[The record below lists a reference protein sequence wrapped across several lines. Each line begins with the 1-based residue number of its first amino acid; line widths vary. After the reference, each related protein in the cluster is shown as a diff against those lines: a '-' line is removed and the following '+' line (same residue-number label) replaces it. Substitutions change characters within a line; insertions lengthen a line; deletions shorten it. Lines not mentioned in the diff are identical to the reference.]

1 MSKAWTQIF
10 LYPIHIEMS
19 ICAINT
25 TLLTD
30 GEDDIAKQTETITDS
45 IKQCIAFQGE
55 RDHIYLKSLNMN
67 YKNQCFSFFFL
78 LLCIFPTYKEA
89 ANVNWIRSMF
99 PSSISPCSLNP
110 HVITSVELIA
120 MVSHGLNIIKERMVQ
135 TTSNLFIDS
144 N

>member
-30 GEDDIAKQTETITDS
+30 GEDDIAKQTETINDS

-55 RDHIYLKSLNMN
+55 GDHIYLKSLN
-67 YKNQCFSFFFL
+67 QCFSFFF
-78 LLCIFPTYKEA
+78 FYF
-89 ANVNWIRSMF
+89 VF
-99 PSSISPCSLNP
+99 SL
-110 HVITSVELIA
+110 HTRKQQI
-120 MVSHGLNIIKERMVQ
+120 
-135 TTSNLFIDS
+135 
-144 N
+144 